1 MNFESFYTLCQQLP
15 EKDRQWVD
23 VFYKTVIEVFDEEHP
38 QFQNP
43 DRICKLFYGKSA
55 SISKAQYYRKRNL
68 VRMFYDWL
76 YQQGAIDKQ
85 VVEDVYSLQLK
96 DVVTDYELSHYYFKD
111 LDDALGFVTKVG
123 AVKGLNE
130 PNDMLNFK
138 VIVILT
144 WYGAELQELL
154 SIKKSNLDRVNCT
167 VTVGDKVLH
176 LTTEYM
182 NILCRFADIDL
193 HKGFPS
199 QKQQIYVTSQYLMRS
214 SKQSCMSPNNVQ
226 CAIRRFN
233 TIAADYDH
241 EISVLNLRKNGVF
254 RRVYDSSDD
263 KTVNTLIQEITGCD
277 TAFAVGYKEFYER
290 WKRYAI
296 GDDES

>member
-1 MNFESFYTLCQQLP
+1 MNFEPFYTQCQQLP
-15 EKDRQWVD
+15 EKDRKWVD
-23 VFYKTVIEVFDEEHP
+23 AFYRTVTGVFDEEHP
-38 QFQNP
+38 EFQNP
-43 DRICKLFYGKSA
+43 DRICRLFYGKGT

-85 VVEDVYSLQLK
+85 LVEDVYKLQLK

-111 LDDALGFVTKVG
+111 IDDVLGFVSKVG

-138 VIVILT
+138 TIVILT
-144 WYGAELQELL
+144 WYGADLQEML
-154 SIKKSNLDRVNCT
+154 SIQKSDLNRDSHT
-167 VTVGDKVLH
+167 VTAGNKVLN
-176 LTTEYM
+176 LTAECM
-182 NILCRFADIDL
+182 DILCRFADIDI

-199 QKQQIYVTSQYLMRS
+199 QKQQVYAASPYLMRS
-214 SKQSCMSPNNVQ
+214 SKQAHMNPNNVQ
-226 CAIRRFN
+226 CAVRRFN
-233 TIAADYDH
+233 LVAADYGH
-241 EISVLNLRKNGVF
+241 EISILNLRKNGIF
-254 RRVYDSSDD
+254 RQVYDSSDG

-290 WKRYAI
+290 WKHYMI
-296 GDDES
+296 GDG